1 MKLNKV
7 NINFE
12 KKILNFK
19 NRMETFEFYFEKAII
34 KIFLPHALA
43 KNKPSKVEIYEKR
56 VSLTNKV
63 LFMKIGLGHLII
75 RLIMF

>member
-12 KKILNFK
+12 NKILNFK
-19 NRMETFEFYFEKAII
+19 NRMETFEFYFERHNKNLASC
-34 KIFLPHALA
+34 FA